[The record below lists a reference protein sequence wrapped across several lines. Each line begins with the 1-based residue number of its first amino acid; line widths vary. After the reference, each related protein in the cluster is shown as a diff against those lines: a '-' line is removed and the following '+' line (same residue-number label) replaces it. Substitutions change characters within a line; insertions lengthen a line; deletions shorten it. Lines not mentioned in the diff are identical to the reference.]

1 MKEAIQPIFARPRH
15 INGVPQTRK
24 TFNCL
29 VAGAQGSG
37 KSTFLSSYIGS
48 MAEEIKEDQSE
59 VIRRTEKNGVRIVNR
74 SAVKAIKEKDPK
86 NKDKYAVKYLTLTEV
101 NEEAVLRAKSKDQ
114 GPLFS

>member
-1 MKEAIQPIFARPRH
+1 
-15 INGVPQTRK
+15 
-24 TFNCL
+24 
-29 VAGAQGSG
+29 
-37 KSTFLSSYIGS
+37 